1 MVSIVFNGSTTD
13 CDSVRS
19 GSEPDR
25 HPIIEWANYVI
36 KNQMGLG
43 DKLLIMRILRAIKDG
58 DNVTAQR
65 KYTLL
70 SNWGKFYIDRLL

>member
-1 MVSIVFNGSTTD
+1 
-13 CDSVRS
+13 
-19 GSEPDR
+19 
-25 HPIIEWANYVI
+25 VI